1 MKGAGENFSERRA
14 ALAHLSSDELR
25 QRFWSAARGVV
36 GPLVEMARTHTT
48 PSIERSVLMR
58 MGATSLE
65 AQAIVE
71 RCLDAGLLGKGAG
84 HVVLRVAQ
92 ITATDPV
99 EALHR
104 LGRGEGWEAAALA
117 FNCPLPG
124 GQGPGTRVSGA
135 HDTQ

>member
-1 MKGAGENFSERRA
+1 MTGIDEHFAERRA
-14 ALAHLSSDELR
+14 ALAHLSADELR
-25 QRFWSAARGVV
+25 QRFWSAAREVV
-36 GPLVEMARTHTT
+36 SPLVEMARTHTT

-71 RCLDAGLLGKGAG
+71 RCLDIGLMGKGAG

-92 ITATDPV
+92 ITASDPA
-99 EALHR
+99 EALRR

-117 FNCPLPG
+117 FNCPPLRG
-124 GQGPGTRVSGA
+124 EGPGTRVSGM